1 MARLARFFL
10 PNQPIHVIHRGKDGR
25 RVFFGKGDY
34 ERYRSWLAE
43 AAEKYGCAIHAYV
56 LMPNHVQLLVTPRTA
71 RSLPRLLQSLGR
83 RHTRQVNAARDLEGA
98 RWEGRYRAAPVE
110 AGAHLLDCIRYIEG
124 NPGTGGPRHP
134 RPRLSLVEPRRPRR
148 G

>member
-34 ERYRSWLAE
+34 ERYRGWLAE

-56 LMPNHVQLLVTPRTA
+56 LMPNHVHLLATPRTLFRFYFLGTFA
-71 RSLPRLLQSLGR
+71 CLVLMIVALLASFMRGG
-83 RHTRQVNAARDLEGA
+83 TKIEAASS
-98 RWEGRYRAAPVE
+98 
-110 AGAHLLDCIRYIEG
+110 AGTL
-124 NPGTGGPRHP
+124 
-134 RPRLSLVEPRRPRR
+134 
-148 G
+148 